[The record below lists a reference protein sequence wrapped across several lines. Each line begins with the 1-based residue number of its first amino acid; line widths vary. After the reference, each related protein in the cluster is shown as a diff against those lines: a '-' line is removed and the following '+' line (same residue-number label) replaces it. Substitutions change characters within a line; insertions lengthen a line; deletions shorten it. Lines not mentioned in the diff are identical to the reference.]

1 MRRELK
7 FGAFLAATLAP
18 VAAAAAGML
27 LASGI
32 LHPMRK
38 PLTAEHVKQSDEAL
52 ARTGA
57 TREDFTVTAPDGVK
71 LHGWKFRAREPAAT
85 GDWVLVYHGVSD
97 NRIGMIGQ
105 SELLLRHGYSV
116 VAMDA
121 RYHGASEGD
130 KATYGWLE
138 RHDTRAIADALFASE
153 RVHHLFAL
161 GSSMG
166 ASLALQSAEVEP
178 RIAGVVAEAAF
189 ANLREVSYDYAGLRV
204 SHWLGRTVGRPAT
217 WMAIGGAEKEGGF
230 KADDVSPEKA
240 VAARNFP
247 VFLICGDKDR
257 NIPCRHS
264 QRIYESAAG
273 PKAIWTVDG
282 AGHAA
287 SLGHAPAEYE
297 RRVIQFFSDIH
308 NGRL

>member
-7 FGAFLAATLAP
+7 FSVGLFATLVP

-38 PLTAEHVKQSDEAL
+38 PLTPEHVKQSDKML

-57 TREDFTVTAPDGVK
+57 TRDDLTVTAPDGVK
-71 LHGWKFRAREPAAT
+71 LHGWKFRAKEPN

-105 SELLLRHGYSV
+105 SELLLRHGYNV
-116 VAMDA
+116 AAMDSRA
-121 RYHGASEGD
+121 HGASEGD
-130 KATYGWLE
+130 MATYGWLE
-138 RHDTRAIADALFASE
+138 RHDTRAVADALFASE
-153 RVHHLFAL
+153 KVHHLFAL

-166 ASLALQSAEVEP
+166 AALALQSAEVES
-178 RIAGVVAEAAF
+178 RIAGVVAEAPF
-189 ANLREVSYDYAGLRV
+189 ADLREVSYDYAGLRI
-204 SHWLGRTVGRPAT
+204 SHYLGRTVGRPAT

-230 KADDVSPEKA
+230 KAEDVSPEKA
-240 VAARNFP
+240 VAARNYP
-247 VFLICGDKDR
+247 VFLICGGKDR

-264 QRIYESAAG
+264 QRIYESAKG
-273 PKAIWTVDG
+273 PKAIWTVDE

-287 SLGHAPAEYE
+287 VLGHAPADYE
-297 RRVIQFFSDIH
+297 RRVLQFLSDIH
-308 NGRL
+308 NGRT

>member
-1 MRRELK
+1 MRREIKVGVLL
-7 FGAFLAATLAP
+7 FATLVP

-38 PLTAEHVKQSDEAL
+38 PLRAEHVKQSDEML

-57 TREDFTVTAPDGVK
+57 SREDFIVTAPDGIK
-71 LHGWKFRAREPAAT
+71 LHGWKFRAKQSAAA

-97 NRIGMIGQ
+97 NRIGMSGQ

-121 RYHGASEGD
+121 RYHGESEGD

-153 RVHHLFAL
+153 KVHHLFAL
-161 GSSMG
+161 GSSYGG
-166 ASLALQSAEVEP
+166 ALALQSAEVEP
-178 RIAGVVAEAAF
+178 RLAGVVAEASF
-189 ANLREVSYDYAGLRV
+189 ADLREVSYDYAGLRI
-204 SHWLGRTVGRPAT
+204 SHYLGRTVGRPAT

-230 KADDVSPEKA
+230 KAEDVSPEKA
-240 VAARNFP
+240 VAGRNFP
-247 VFLICGDKDR
+247 VFLICGGKDR

-264 QRIYESAAG
+264 QRIYEAAKG

-287 SLGHAPAEYE
+287 VLGHAPADYE
-297 RRVIQFFSDIH
+297 RRVLQFFSDIH

>member
-1 MRRELK
+1 MNRELK
-7 FGAFLAATLAP
+7 VGAFLFASLVP

-32 LHPMRK
+32 LHPVRK
-38 PLTAEHVKQSDEAL
+38 PLRAEHVKQSDEVL

-57 TREDFTVTAPDGVK
+57 TREDFNVVAPDGVM
-71 LHGWKFRAREPAAT
+71 LHGWKFRSKEPATT

-105 SELLLRHGYSV
+105 TELLLRHGYNV

-121 RYHGASEGD
+121 RAHGASEGD

-138 RHDTRAIADALFASE
+138 RHDTRAVADALFTSE
-153 RVHHLFAL
+153 KVHHLFAL

-166 ASLALQSAEVEP
+166 AALALQSAEVEP
-178 RIAGVVAEAAF
+178 RIAGVVAEAPF
-189 ANLREVSYDYAGLRV
+189 ANLREVSYDYAGLRI
-204 SHWLGRTVGRPAT
+204 SHYLGRTVGRPAT
-217 WMAIGGAEKEGGF
+217 WLAIGGAEREGGF
-230 KADDVSPEKA
+230 KAEDVSPEKA
-240 VAARNFP
+240 VAARSVP

-264 QRIYESAAG
+264 QRIYEAAMG

-287 SLGHAPAEYE
+287 VLGHAPAEYQ
-297 RRVIQFFSDIH
+297 RRVIQFLSDIH
-308 NGRL
+308 HGRL

>member
-7 FGAFLAATLAP
+7 IGALLFASLVP
-18 VAAAAAGML
+18 VAAAAAEAL

-38 PLTAEHVKQSDEAL
+38 PLTDAQVKQSDDVL

-57 TREDFTVTAPDGVK
+57 TREDFTVTAPDGIK
-71 LHGWKFRAREPAAT
+71 LAGWKFRAKQPAAA

-105 SELLLRHGYSV
+105 TELLLRHGYNV

-121 RYHGASEGD
+121 RAHGASEGD
-130 KATYGWLE
+130 MATYGWLE
-138 RHDTRAIADALFASE
+138 RHDTRAVADALFASE
-153 RVHHLFAL
+153 KVHHLFAL

-166 ASLALQSAEVEP
+166 AALALQSAEVEP
-178 RIAGVVAEAAF
+178 RIAGAVAEAAF
-189 ANLREVSYDYAGLRV
+189 ANLREVSYDYAGLRI
-204 SHWLGRTVGRPAT
+204 SHYLGRTVGRPAT
-217 WMAIGGAEKEGGF
+217 WMAIGGVEKEGGF
-230 KADDVSPEKA
+230 KAEGVSPEKA

-264 QRIYESAAG
+264 QRIYEAAAG
-273 PKAIWTVDG
+273 PKAIWTVAG
-282 AGHAA
+282 AGHTAA
-287 SLGHAPAEYE
+287 LGQAPADYE
-297 RRVIQFFSDIH
+297 RRVIQFLSDIH

>member
-1 MRRELK
+1 LE
-7 FGAFLAATLAP
+7 AAN
-18 VAAAAAGML
+18 
-27 LASGI
+27 
-32 LHPMRK
+32 
-38 PLTAEHVKQSDEAL
+38 HVKQADEML

-57 TREDFTVTAPDGVK
+57 TREDFVVTAPDGVK
-71 LHGWKFRAREPAAT
+71 LHGWKFRAKESAA

-105 SELLLRHGYSV
+105 SELLLRHGYNV

-121 RYHGASEGD
+121 RAHGASEGD

-153 RVHHLFAL
+153 KVHHLFAL

-166 ASLALQSAEVEP
+166 AALALQSAEVEP
-178 RIAGVVAEAAF
+178 RLAGVVAEASF
-189 ANLREVSYDYAGLRV
+189 ADLREVSYDYAGLRI
-204 SHWLGRTVGRPAT
+204 SHYLGRTVGRPAT

-230 KADDVSPEKA
+230 KAEDVSPEKA

-247 VFLICGDKDR
+247 VFLICGGKDR

-264 QRIYESAAG
+264 QRIYESAKG

-287 SLGHAPAEYE
+287 ALGHAPADYE
-297 RRVIQFFSDIH
+297 RRVIQFLSDVHSNAI
-308 NGRL
+308 

>member
-1 MRRELK
+1 VL
-7 FGAFLAATLAP
+7 FASLTP
-18 VAAAAAGML
+18 VAAAAAGVL

-38 PLTAEHVKQSDEAL
+38 PLHAEHVKQADEML

-57 TREDFTVTAPDGVK
+57 TREDFVVTAPDGVK
-71 LHGWKFRAREPAAT
+71 LHGWKFRAKESAAAH
-85 GDWVLVYHGVSD
+85 DWVLLYHGVSD

-105 SELLLRHGYSV
+105 SELLLRNGYSV
-116 VAMDA
+116 IAMDA
-121 RYHGASEGD
+121 RAHGASEGD

-138 RHDTRAIADALFASE
+138 RHDTKAIADALFASE
-153 RVHHLFAL
+153 KVHHLFVL

-166 ASLALQSAEVEP
+166 AALALQSAEVEP

-189 ANLREVSYDYAGLRV
+189 ASLREVSYDYAGLRI

-230 KADDVSPEKA
+230 NAEDVSPEKV

-264 QRIYESAAG
+264 QRIYEAAKG
-273 PKAIWTVDG
+273 PKAIWTVHG

-287 SLGHAPAEYE
+287 VLGHVPADYE